1 MVKNLKMPKIFKRI
15 TTRKMIF
22 PLFRANQTPR
32 TLLIP
37 DYQKSSLFNH
47 RCPNP
52 LDQPSSMIISCKP
65 LQPKPTLMTSDF
77 QINQLYSFWGIIK
90 KYSIRGIP
98 ISLNSMA
105 LNLMRSQ
112 PQAFLISFEIKR
124 NRYPLQRVTPLT
136 MELLPPRMPVK
147 DLTIQL

>member
-1 MVKNLKMPKIFKRI
+1 MVRNLKKSKIFNRI
-15 TTRKMIF
+15 STKKMIF

-37 DYQKSSLFNH
+37 DYQKSSPYNLRCLNH
-47 RCPNP
+47 
-52 LDQPSSMIISCKP
+52 LDQPFSMIISCKP
-65 LQPKPTLMTSDF
+65 LLPKPTQMTSDF

-98 ISLNSMA
+98 ISHNSMA
-105 LNLMRSQ
+105 LNLMRYQ

-124 NRYPLQRVTPLT
+124 NRFHLQRVTPLT
-136 MELLPPRMPVK
+136 MEPLPLRMLVK
-147 DLTIQL
+147 GLTIRP